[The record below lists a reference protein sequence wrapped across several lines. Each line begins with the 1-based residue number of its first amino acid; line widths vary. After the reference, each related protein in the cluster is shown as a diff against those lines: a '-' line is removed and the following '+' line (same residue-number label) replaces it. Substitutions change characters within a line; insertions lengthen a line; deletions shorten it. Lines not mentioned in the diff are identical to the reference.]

1 MYALAAQARRVSQ
14 GNTDNLDL
22 SLVCNDARAAN
33 LSILF
38 ERYYGENTDP
48 LDGLMTDGKLKGHFV
63 NLQRQVGFQPPW
75 CVTLCLPSTRSQ
87 VAAQRARGCVTVSEA
102 FGKLCR
108 YLEVCKLINSRH
120 VKNNSFRSD
129 KLLQVSVVIYY

>member
-1 MYALAAQARRVSQ
+1 MFLYALAAQARGVSQ

-38 ERYYGENTDP
+38 ERYYGENADP

-63 NLQRQVGFQPPW
+63 NLQRQVGAFAYPPPPRACSRW
-75 CVTLCLPSTRSQ
+75 PLPPPPRACRWPRSEP
-87 VAAQRARGCVTVSEA
+87 VVVSPSPRRLGSSA
-102 FGKLCR
+102 GTWRCA
-108 YLEVCKLINSRH
+108 S
-120 VKNNSFRSD
+120 
-129 KLLQVSVVIYY
+129 